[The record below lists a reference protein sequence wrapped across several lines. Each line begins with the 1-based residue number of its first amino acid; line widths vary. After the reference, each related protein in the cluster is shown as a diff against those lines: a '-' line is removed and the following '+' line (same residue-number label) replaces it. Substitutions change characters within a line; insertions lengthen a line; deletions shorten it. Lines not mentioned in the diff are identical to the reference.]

1 MYGLYLNNCSSKVF
15 NRCHSWSSEACFC
28 RYFWN
33 LLTLDPCLSMSFT
46 VSCIVCGVMF
56 ISSMGTESLL
66 GGGVGLVLV
75 LSNEGSVLVEIF
87 EVTGPI
93 SEENLASRFCNLLDT
108 KSLILKISLLITED
122 PNHRLKAPYM
132 GAYPIDSPQDIS
144 YYWA

>member
-15 NRCHSWSSEACFC
+15 NMYHSWSSEVCFC

-75 LSNEGSVLVEIF
+75 LGNVSSVPVKMFAVPGS
-87 EVTGPI
+87 I

-108 KSLILKISLLITED
+108 KTLILEISPFLSLKILTTGLNLFILERT
-122 PNHRLKAPYM
+122 
-132 GAYPIDSPQDIS
+132 I
-144 YYWA
+144 

>member
-1 MYGLYLNNCSSKVF
+1 MY
-15 NRCHSWSSEACFC
+15 HSWSSEVCFC

-66 GGGVGLVLV
+66 DGGVGLVLV
-75 LSNEGSVLVEIF
+75 LGNVSSVPVKMF
-87 EVTGPI
+87 AVPGPI

-108 KSLILKISLLITED
+108 KSLILEISPFLSLKILTTGLNLFILERT
-122 PNHRLKAPYM
+122 L
-132 GAYPIDSPQDIS
+132 
-144 YYWA
+144 

>member
-15 NRCHSWSSEACFC
+15 NMYHPWSSEVCFC

-56 ISSMGTESLL
+56 ISSMGIESLL

-75 LSNEGSVLVEIF
+75 LGNESSVPAKMFAVP
-87 EVTGPI
+87 GPI
-93 SEENLASRFCNLLDT
+93 SEENLTSRFCNLLDT
-108 KSLILKISLLITED
+108 KSLIIEISPFLSLKILTTGLNLFILERT
-122 PNHRLKAPYM
+122 L
-132 GAYPIDSPQDIS
+132 
-144 YYWA
+144 

>member
-15 NRCHSWSSEACFC
+15 NTYHFWSSEVCFC

-46 VSCIVCGVMF
+46 VSCMVCGVMF

-75 LSNEGSVLVEIF
+75 LGNVSSALVEMF
-87 EVTGPI
+87 AAAGPI
-93 SEENLASRFCNLLDT
+93 SEENLASRFRNLLDT
-108 KSLILKISLLITED
+108 KSVTLKISPFLS
-122 PNHRLKAPYM
+122 LKILTTGLNPF
-132 GAYPIDSPQDIS
+132 ILECIL
-144 YYWA
+144 

>member
-1 MYGLYLNNCSSKVF
+1 MYGLYLNNCLSKVF
-15 NRCHSWSSEACFC
+15 NTYHSWSSEVCFC

-75 LSNEGSVLVEIF
+75 LGNVSSVPVKMF
-87 EVTGPI
+87 AVPGPI

-108 KSLILKISLLITED
+108 KSLILKISPFLS
-122 PNHRLKAPYM
+122 LKILTT
-132 GAYPIDSPQDIS
+132 GLNLFILEHTL
-144 YYWA
+144 